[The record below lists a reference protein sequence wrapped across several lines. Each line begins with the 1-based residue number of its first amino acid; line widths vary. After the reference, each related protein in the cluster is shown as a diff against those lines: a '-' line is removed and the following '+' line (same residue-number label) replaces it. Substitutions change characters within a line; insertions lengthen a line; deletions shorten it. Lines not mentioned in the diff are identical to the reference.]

1 MILVFILFNFLSVV
15 LASELSVLRTHFWLF
30 IEVVRN
36 IPGEVTRKSD
46 GPTNRPRVKTTAQGL
61 RAS

>member
-1 MILVFILFNFLSVV
+1 MILVFIYLVSFHCFGLFLTPHRENSF
-15 LASELSVLRTHFWLF
+15 RLF
-30 IEVVRN
+30 TQVVRK

-61 RAS
+61 RVF